1 MIDAV
6 QEPLLVVEDSNEDFR
21 LLQRLMQRFEVK
33 NPIYRCSDGDEL
45 LNYLYREGVYQNHKK
60 APRPSVILLDLN
72 LPGVDGRYVLE
83 RIKQDTTFR
92 EIPIVVF
99 TTSSNPEDIELC
111 YQKGAN
117 GYLIKPMDYKELQNI
132 MRAFVNYWLEA
143 NVAPVIKY

>member
-21 LLQRLMQRFEVK
+21 ILQRLMQRFEVK
-33 NPIYRCSDGDEL
+33 NPIYRCSDGDEV
-45 LNYLYREGVYQNHKK
+45 LNYLYHKGAYDNPRK

-83 RIKQDTTFR
+83 RIKQDITFR

-117 GYLIKPMDYKELQNI
+117 GYLIKPMDYKELHNI

-143 NVAPVIKY
+143 NVAPMIKD

>member
-21 LLQRLMQRFEVK
+21 MLQRLMQRFEVK
-33 NPIYRCSDGDEL
+33 NPIYRCSDGDEV
-45 LNYLYREGVYQNHKK
+45 LNYLYHKGAYDNPRK

-83 RIKQDTTFR
+83 RIKQDITFR

-117 GYLIKPMDYKELQNI
+117 GYLIKPMDYKELHNI

-143 NVAPVIKY
+143 NVAPTIKY